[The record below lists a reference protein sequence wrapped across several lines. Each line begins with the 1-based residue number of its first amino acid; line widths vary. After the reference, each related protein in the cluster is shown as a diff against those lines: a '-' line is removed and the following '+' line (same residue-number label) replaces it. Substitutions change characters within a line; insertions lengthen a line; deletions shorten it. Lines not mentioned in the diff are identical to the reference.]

1 MSAVIDVRLLGI
13 HFSFFNNLTFELN
26 GAALFAASEQGGFL
40 PCVFE

>member
-1 MSAVIDVRLLGI
+1 MA
-13 HFSFFNNLTFELN
+13 SFFIILLHITFELN